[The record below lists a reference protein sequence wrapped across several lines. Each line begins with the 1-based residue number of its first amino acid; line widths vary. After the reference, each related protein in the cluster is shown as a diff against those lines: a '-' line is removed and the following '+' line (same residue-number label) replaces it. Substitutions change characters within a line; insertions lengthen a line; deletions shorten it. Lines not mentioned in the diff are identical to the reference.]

1 MKKQWKKMMSW
12 FMTMFAVFFF
22 CGGVY
27 SLQAEAA
34 NGEGYLGVKTEARVY
49 DDFQNDI
56 WLQFQQKDMQVG
68 DKATIY
74 PWRMEQVITSAIQND
89 VGRPNFHFDII
100 KGDSISLSKTEDTY
114 KVTATAEKAGTTVVK
129 VTYDDLDY
137 GDKHWGAISPVNTA
151 YAVFTVGEEGKA
163 TITPSDNLKNW
174 RHYDTIYYCEGET
187 VPYTFTVNTEN
198 AVAVKVTVNGQVIQ
212 GNGKEYTANLENR
225 SNIIGIEATD
235 NEGKI
240 KSFYRVVDARFIEIN
255 VANKTDPTKQNIE
268 AGDTATVSFRG
279 ITMPVYKIATIYNP
293 VWSSK
298 PSQWSPEGQDAAY
311 AGYENEQLGSFK
323 GQCGQWDLAT
333 KNSFDVTFTE
343 SGKYV
348 FKSPKGIWCEWWG
361 SPLGTDITQ
370 EGSGTPNTNAPVL
383 KDWFSVMP
391 EFTVVVEDKVP
402 VEKITVDNDK
412 NPGKPYTN
420 ATAGD
425 TIKLTANISP
435 DTASNKKVKWSIA
448 YETVKGGVEII
459 EVSEDTLTATV
470 KTQAIGNYSV
480 LCESAA
486 DNMKKGQCNIMVN
499 SVPGEADSWW
509 VAIAK
514 KENPDNLK
522 KKVDNDQITL
532 DLEKQIQDL
541 RATYETFT
549 PEVKDLLE
557 VKNCLDILKQAEEKI
572 TTLKLEA
579 AKQEADKML
588 EAYKAPEKY
597 RPAQQEELKKVIAE
611 AKVKIE
617 AAKTQEELDK
627 ILEDAKTAM
636 DKVKTDAQ
644 LTEEENSQ
652 QKPGSIV
659 PPVQTPD
666 STPQTPVVNQPQKKA
681 KIAKVKVK
689 AKAGRKTA
697 KLSWKKVKKASGY
710 RIYRATSKNGDYQR
724 VKTLSRKKYSFI
736 DTKVKRNTKYFYK
749 ICAYKKV
756 NGKKVNGPFSKIV
769 VVRVK

>member
-68 DKATIY
+68 DTATIY

-137 GDKHWGAISPVNTA
+137 KDKHWGAISPVNTA

-235 NEGKI
+235 SEGKI

-391 EFTVVVEDKVP
+391 EFTIVVP
-402 VEKITVDNDK
+402 EKNIEAYVTEQMNALETYKDSNAYRDAQKKELEKAVTKKEADAI
-412 NPGKPYTN
+412 
-420 ATAGD
+420 ATA
-425 TIKLTANISP
+425 
-435 DTASNKKVKWSIA
+435 
-448 YETVKGGVEII
+448 
-459 EVSEDTLTATV
+459 
-470 KTQAIGNYSV
+470 
-480 LCESAA
+480 
-486 DNMKKGQCNIMVN
+486 
-499 SVPGEADSWW
+499 
-509 VAIAK
+509 
-514 KENPDNLK
+514 
-522 KKVDNDQITL
+522 
-532 DLEKQIQDL
+532 
-541 RATYETFT
+541 
-549 PEVKDLLE
+549 
-557 VKNCLDILKQAEEKI
+557 
-572 TTLKLEA
+572 
-579 AKQEADKML
+579 
-588 EAYKAPEKY
+588 
-597 RPAQQEELKKVIAE
+597 
-611 AKVKIE
+611 
-617 AAKTQEELDK
+617 
-627 ILEDAKTAM
+627 AKTAM

-652 QKPGSIV
+652 QKPGTIV

-724 VKTLSRKKYSFI
+724 VKTLSRKKHSFI

-756 NGKKVNGPFSKIV
+756 NGKKVNGPFSKIM

>member
-12 FMTMFAVFFF
+12 FMTVFAVFFF

-34 NGEGYLGVKTEARVY
+34 NGEGYLGVKTDARVY

-68 DKATIY
+68 DTATIY
-74 PWRMEQVITSAIQND
+74 PWRMEQVISSATQND
-89 VGRPNFHFDII
+89 VQRPNFHFDII

-137 GDKHWGAISPVNTA
+137 KDKHWGAISPVNTA

-235 NEGKI
+235 SEGKI

-391 EFTVVVEDKVP
+391 EFTVVVPEKNIEAYVAEQMNALETYKDSNAYRDAQKKEL
-402 VEKITVDNDK
+402 EKI
-412 NPGKPYTN
+412 
-420 ATAGD
+420 
-425 TIKLTANISP
+425 
-435 DTASNKKVKWSIA
+435 IA
-448 YETVKGGVEII
+448 
-459 EVSEDTLTATV
+459 D
-470 KTQAIGNYSV
+470 
-480 LCESAA
+480 
-486 DNMKKGQCNIMVN
+486 
-499 SVPGEADSWW
+499 
-509 VAIAK
+509 AK
-514 KENPDNLK
+514 KELK
-522 KKVDNDQITL
+522 KAVTK
-532 DLEKQIQDL
+532 K
-541 RATYETFT
+541 
-549 PEVKDLLE
+549 
-557 VKNCLDILKQAEEKI
+557 
-572 TTLKLEA
+572 
-579 AKQEADKML
+579 EAD
-588 EAYKAPEKY
+588 A
-597 RPAQQEELKKVIAE
+597 IAT
-611 AKVKIE
+611 A
-617 AAKTQEELDK
+617 
-627 ILEDAKTAM
+627 AKTAM

-652 QKPGSIV
+652 QKPGTIV

-666 STPQTPVVNQPQKKA
+666 STPQTPVVNQPQKTA

-724 VKTLSRKKYSFI
+724 VKTLSRKKHSFI

-756 NGKKVNGPFSKIV
+756 NGKKVNGPFSKIM

>member
-34 NGEGYLGVKTEARVY
+34 NGESYLGVKTEARVY

-68 DKATIY
+68 DTATIY

-137 GDKHWGAISPVNTA
+137 KDKHWGAISPVNTA

-235 NEGKI
+235 SEGKI

-391 EFTVVVEDKVP
+391 EFTVVVPEKNIEAYVTEQMNALETYKDSNAYRDAQKKEL
-402 VEKITVDNDK
+402 EKI
-412 NPGKPYTN
+412 
-420 ATAGD
+420 
-425 TIKLTANISP
+425 
-435 DTASNKKVKWSIA
+435 IA
-448 YETVKGGVEII
+448 
-459 EVSEDTLTATV
+459 D
-470 KTQAIGNYSV
+470 
-480 LCESAA
+480 
-486 DNMKKGQCNIMVN
+486 
-499 SVPGEADSWW
+499 
-509 VAIAK
+509 AK
-514 KENPDNLK
+514 KELK
-522 KKVDNDQITL
+522 KAVTK
-532 DLEKQIQDL
+532 K
-541 RATYETFT
+541 
-549 PEVKDLLE
+549 
-557 VKNCLDILKQAEEKI
+557 
-572 TTLKLEA
+572 
-579 AKQEADKML
+579 EAD
-588 EAYKAPEKY
+588 A
-597 RPAQQEELKKVIAE
+597 IAT
-611 AKVKIE
+611 A
-617 AAKTQEELDK
+617 
-627 ILEDAKTAM
+627 AKTAM

-652 QKPGSIV
+652 QKPGTIV

>member
-235 NEGKI
+235 SEGKI

-391 EFTVVVEDKVP
+391 EFTVVVPEKNIEAYVTEQMNALETYKDSNAYRDAQKKEL
-402 VEKITVDNDK
+402 EKI
-412 NPGKPYTN
+412 
-420 ATAGD
+420 
-425 TIKLTANISP
+425 
-435 DTASNKKVKWSIA
+435 IA
-448 YETVKGGVEII
+448 
-459 EVSEDTLTATV
+459 D
-470 KTQAIGNYSV
+470 
-480 LCESAA
+480 
-486 DNMKKGQCNIMVN
+486 
-499 SVPGEADSWW
+499 
-509 VAIAK
+509 AK
-514 KENPDNLK
+514 KELK
-522 KKVDNDQITL
+522 KAVTK
-532 DLEKQIQDL
+532 K
-541 RATYETFT
+541 
-549 PEVKDLLE
+549 
-557 VKNCLDILKQAEEKI
+557 
-572 TTLKLEA
+572 
-579 AKQEADKML
+579 EAD
-588 EAYKAPEKY
+588 A
-597 RPAQQEELKKVIAE
+597 IAT
-611 AKVKIE
+611 A
-617 AAKTQEELDK
+617 
-627 ILEDAKTAM
+627 AKTAM

-652 QKPGSIV
+652 QKPGTIV
-659 PPVQTPD
+659 PPVQIPD

>member
-56 WLQFQQKDMQVG
+56 WLQFQQKNMQVG
-68 DKATIY
+68 DTATIY

-137 GDKHWGAISPVNTA
+137 KDKHWGAISPVNTA

-235 NEGKI
+235 SEGKI

-391 EFTVVVEDKVP
+391 EFTVVVPEKNIEAYVTEQMNALETYKDSNAYRDAQKKEL
-402 VEKITVDNDK
+402 EKI
-412 NPGKPYTN
+412 
-420 ATAGD
+420 
-425 TIKLTANISP
+425 
-435 DTASNKKVKWSIA
+435 IA
-448 YETVKGGVEII
+448 
-459 EVSEDTLTATV
+459 D
-470 KTQAIGNYSV
+470 
-480 LCESAA
+480 
-486 DNMKKGQCNIMVN
+486 
-499 SVPGEADSWW
+499 
-509 VAIAK
+509 AK
-514 KENPDNLK
+514 KELK
-522 KKVDNDQITL
+522 KAVTK
-532 DLEKQIQDL
+532 K
-541 RATYETFT
+541 
-549 PEVKDLLE
+549 
-557 VKNCLDILKQAEEKI
+557 
-572 TTLKLEA
+572 
-579 AKQEADKML
+579 EAD
-588 EAYKAPEKY
+588 A
-597 RPAQQEELKKVIAE
+597 IAT
-611 AKVKIE
+611 A
-617 AAKTQEELDK
+617 
-627 ILEDAKTAM
+627 AKTAM

-652 QKPGSIV
+652 QKPGTIV

-724 VKTLSRKKYSFI
+724 VKTLSRKKHSFI

-756 NGKKVNGPFSKIV
+756 NGKKVNGPFSKIM

>member
-68 DKATIY
+68 DTATIY

-137 GDKHWGAISPVNTA
+137 KDKHWGAISPVNTA

-235 NEGKI
+235 SEGKI

-255 VANKTDPTKQNIE
+255 VANKTDPTEQNIE

-348 FKSPKGIWCEWWG
+348 F
-361 SPLGTDITQ
+361 
-370 EGSGTPNTNAPVL
+370 
-383 KDWFSVMP
+383 
-391 EFTVVVEDKVP
+391 
-402 VEKITVDNDK
+402 
-412 NPGKPYTN
+412 
-420 ATAGD
+420 
-425 TIKLTANISP
+425 
-435 DTASNKKVKWSIA
+435 
-448 YETVKGGVEII
+448 
-459 EVSEDTLTATV
+459 
-470 KTQAIGNYSV
+470 
-480 LCESAA
+480 
-486 DNMKKGQCNIMVN
+486 
-499 SVPGEADSWW
+499 
-509 VAIAK
+509 
-514 KENPDNLK
+514 
-522 KKVDNDQITL
+522 
-532 DLEKQIQDL
+532 
-541 RATYETFT
+541 
-549 PEVKDLLE
+549 
-557 VKNCLDILKQAEEKI
+557 
-572 TTLKLEA
+572 
-579 AKQEADKML
+579 
-588 EAYKAPEKY
+588 
-597 RPAQQEELKKVIAE
+597 
-611 AKVKIE
+611 
-617 AAKTQEELDK
+617 
-627 ILEDAKTAM
+627 
-636 DKVKTDAQ
+636 
-644 LTEEENSQ
+644 
-652 QKPGSIV
+652 
-659 PPVQTPD
+659 
-666 STPQTPVVNQPQKKA
+666 
-681 KIAKVKVK
+681 
-689 AKAGRKTA
+689 
-697 KLSWKKVKKASGY
+697 
-710 RIYRATSKNGDYQR
+710 
-724 VKTLSRKKYSFI
+724 
-736 DTKVKRNTKYFYK
+736 
-749 ICAYKKV
+749 
-756 NGKKVNGPFSKIV
+756 
-769 VVRVK
+769 

>member
-34 NGEGYLGVKTEARVY
+34 NGEGYLGEKTEARVY

-68 DKATIY
+68 DTATIY

-137 GDKHWGAISPVNTA
+137 KDKHWGAISPVNTA

-235 NEGKI
+235 SEGKI

-255 VANKTDPTKQNIE
+255 VANKTDPTEQNIE

-391 EFTVVVEDKVP
+391 EFTVIVP
-402 VEKITVDNDK
+402 EKNIEAYVAEQMNALETYKDSNAYRDAQKKELEKII
-412 NPGKPYTN
+412 
-420 ATAGD
+420 AGA
-425 TIKLTANISP
+425 IK
-435 DTASNKKVKWSIA
+435 
-448 YETVKGGVEII
+448 
-459 EVSEDTLTATV
+459 
-470 KTQAIGNYSV
+470 
-480 LCESAA
+480 
-486 DNMKKGQCNIMVN
+486 
-499 SVPGEADSWW
+499 
-509 VAIAK
+509 
-514 KENPDNLK
+514 
-522 KKVDNDQITL
+522 
-532 DLEKQIQDL
+532 
-541 RATYETFT
+541 
-549 PEVKDLLE
+549 
-557 VKNCLDILKQAEEKI
+557 
-572 TTLKLEA
+572 
-579 AKQEADKML
+579 
-588 EAYKAPEKY
+588 
-597 RPAQQEELKKVIAE
+597 ELKKAVTKKEADAIAT
-611 AKVKIE
+611 A
-617 AAKTQEELDK
+617 
-627 ILEDAKTAM
+627 AKTAM

-652 QKPGSIV
+652 QKPGTIV
-659 PPVQTPD
+659 PPVQAPD

>member
-68 DKATIY
+68 DTATIY

-137 GDKHWGAISPVNTA
+137 KDKHWGAISPVNTA

-235 NEGKI
+235 SEGKI

-391 EFTVVVEDKVP
+391 EFTVVVPEKNIEAYVTEQMNALETYKDSNAYRDAQKKEL
-402 VEKITVDNDK
+402 EKI
-412 NPGKPYTN
+412 
-420 ATAGD
+420 
-425 TIKLTANISP
+425 
-435 DTASNKKVKWSIA
+435 IA
-448 YETVKGGVEII
+448 
-459 EVSEDTLTATV
+459 D
-470 KTQAIGNYSV
+470 
-480 LCESAA
+480 
-486 DNMKKGQCNIMVN
+486 
-499 SVPGEADSWW
+499 
-509 VAIAK
+509 AK
-514 KENPDNLK
+514 KELK
-522 KKVDNDQITL
+522 KAVTK
-532 DLEKQIQDL
+532 K
-541 RATYETFT
+541 
-549 PEVKDLLE
+549 
-557 VKNCLDILKQAEEKI
+557 
-572 TTLKLEA
+572 
-579 AKQEADKML
+579 EAD
-588 EAYKAPEKY
+588 A
-597 RPAQQEELKKVIAE
+597 IAT
-611 AKVKIE
+611 A
-617 AAKTQEELDK
+617 
-627 ILEDAKTAM
+627 AKTAM

-652 QKPGSIV
+652 QKPGTIV

>member
-68 DKATIY
+68 DTATIY

-137 GDKHWGAISPVNTA
+137 KDKHWGAISPVNTA

-235 NEGKI
+235 SEGKI

-279 ITMPVYKIATIYNP
+279 ITMPVYKIAKIYNP

-391 EFTVVVEDKVP
+391 EFTVVVPEKNIEAYVTEQMNALETYKDSNAYRDAQKKEL
-402 VEKITVDNDK
+402 EKI
-412 NPGKPYTN
+412 
-420 ATAGD
+420 
-425 TIKLTANISP
+425 
-435 DTASNKKVKWSIA
+435 IA
-448 YETVKGGVEII
+448 
-459 EVSEDTLTATV
+459 D
-470 KTQAIGNYSV
+470 
-480 LCESAA
+480 
-486 DNMKKGQCNIMVN
+486 
-499 SVPGEADSWW
+499 
-509 VAIAK
+509 AK
-514 KENPDNLK
+514 KELK
-522 KKVDNDQITL
+522 KAVTK
-532 DLEKQIQDL
+532 K
-541 RATYETFT
+541 
-549 PEVKDLLE
+549 
-557 VKNCLDILKQAEEKI
+557 
-572 TTLKLEA
+572 
-579 AKQEADKML
+579 EAD
-588 EAYKAPEKY
+588 A
-597 RPAQQEELKKVIAE
+597 IAT
-611 AKVKIE
+611 A
-617 AAKTQEELDK
+617 
-627 ILEDAKTAM
+627 AKTAM

-652 QKPGSIV
+652 QKPGTIV

>member
-68 DKATIY
+68 DTATIY

-137 GDKHWGAISPVNTA
+137 KDKHWGAISPVNTA

-235 NEGKI
+235 SEGKI

-391 EFTVVVEDKVP
+391 EFTVVVPEKNIEAYVTEQMNALETYKDSNAYRDAQKKEL
-402 VEKITVDNDK
+402 EKI
-412 NPGKPYTN
+412 
-420 ATAGD
+420 
-425 TIKLTANISP
+425 
-435 DTASNKKVKWSIA
+435 IA
-448 YETVKGGVEII
+448 
-459 EVSEDTLTATV
+459 D
-470 KTQAIGNYSV
+470 
-480 LCESAA
+480 
-486 DNMKKGQCNIMVN
+486 
-499 SVPGEADSWW
+499 
-509 VAIAK
+509 AK
-514 KENPDNLK
+514 KELK
-522 KKVDNDQITL
+522 KAVTK
-532 DLEKQIQDL
+532 K
-541 RATYETFT
+541 
-549 PEVKDLLE
+549 
-557 VKNCLDILKQAEEKI
+557 
-572 TTLKLEA
+572 
-579 AKQEADKML
+579 EAD
-588 EAYKAPEKY
+588 A
-597 RPAQQEELKKVIAE
+597 IAT
-611 AKVKIE
+611 A
-617 AAKTQEELDK
+617 
-627 ILEDAKTAM
+627 AKTAM

-652 QKPGSIV
+652 QKPGTIV

-724 VKTLSRKKYSFI
+724 VKTLSRKKHSFI

-756 NGKKVNGPFSKIV
+756 NGKKVNGPFSKIM

>member
-235 NEGKI
+235 SEGKI

-391 EFTVVVEDKVP
+391 EFTVVVPEKNIEAYVTEQMNALETYKDSNAYRDAQKKEL
-402 VEKITVDNDK
+402 EKI
-412 NPGKPYTN
+412 
-420 ATAGD
+420 
-425 TIKLTANISP
+425 
-435 DTASNKKVKWSIA
+435 IA
-448 YETVKGGVEII
+448 
-459 EVSEDTLTATV
+459 D
-470 KTQAIGNYSV
+470 
-480 LCESAA
+480 
-486 DNMKKGQCNIMVN
+486 
-499 SVPGEADSWW
+499 
-509 VAIAK
+509 AK
-514 KENPDNLK
+514 KELK
-522 KKVDNDQITL
+522 KAVTK
-532 DLEKQIQDL
+532 K
-541 RATYETFT
+541 
-549 PEVKDLLE
+549 
-557 VKNCLDILKQAEEKI
+557 
-572 TTLKLEA
+572 
-579 AKQEADKML
+579 EAD
-588 EAYKAPEKY
+588 A
-597 RPAQQEELKKVIAE
+597 IAT
-611 AKVKIE
+611 A
-617 AAKTQEELDK
+617 
-627 ILEDAKTAM
+627 AKTAM

-652 QKPGSIV
+652 QKPGTIV

>member
-68 DKATIY
+68 DTATIY

-137 GDKHWGAISPVNTA
+137 KDKHWGAISPVNTA

-235 NEGKI
+235 SEGKI

-391 EFTVVVEDKVP
+391 EFTVVVPEKNIEAYVTEQMNALETYKDSNAYRDAQKKEL
-402 VEKITVDNDK
+402 EKI
-412 NPGKPYTN
+412 
-420 ATAGD
+420 
-425 TIKLTANISP
+425 
-435 DTASNKKVKWSIA
+435 IA
-448 YETVKGGVEII
+448 
-459 EVSEDTLTATV
+459 D
-470 KTQAIGNYSV
+470 
-480 LCESAA
+480 
-486 DNMKKGQCNIMVN
+486 
-499 SVPGEADSWW
+499 
-509 VAIAK
+509 AK
-514 KENPDNLK
+514 KELK
-522 KKVDNDQITL
+522 KAVTK
-532 DLEKQIQDL
+532 K
-541 RATYETFT
+541 
-549 PEVKDLLE
+549 
-557 VKNCLDILKQAEEKI
+557 
-572 TTLKLEA
+572 
-579 AKQEADKML
+579 EAD
-588 EAYKAPEKY
+588 A
-597 RPAQQEELKKVIAE
+597 IAT
-611 AKVKIE
+611 A
-617 AAKTQEELDK
+617 
-627 ILEDAKTAM
+627 AKTAM

-644 LTEEENSQ
+644 LTEEEKSQ
-652 QKPGSIV
+652 QKPGTIV

-724 VKTLSRKKYSFI
+724 VKTLSRKKHSFI

-756 NGKKVNGPFSKIV
+756 NGKKVNGPFSKIM

>member
-68 DKATIY
+68 DTATIY

-137 GDKHWGAISPVNTA
+137 KDKHWGAISPVNTA

-235 NEGKI
+235 SEGKI

-255 VANKTDPTKQNIE
+255 VANKTDPTEQNIE

-391 EFTVVVEDKVP
+391 EFTVVVPEKNIEAYVAEQMNALETYKDSNAYRDAQKKEL
-402 VEKITVDNDK
+402 EKII
-412 NPGKPYTN
+412 
-420 ATAGD
+420 AG
-425 TIKLTANISP
+425 
-435 DTASNKKVKWSIA
+435 
-448 YETVKGGVEII
+448 
-459 EVSEDTLTATV
+459 
-470 KTQAIGNYSV
+470 
-480 LCESAA
+480 
-486 DNMKKGQCNIMVN
+486 
-499 SVPGEADSWW
+499 
-509 VAIAK
+509 AK
-514 KENPDNLK
+514 KELK
-522 KKVDNDQITL
+522 KAVTK
-532 DLEKQIQDL
+532 K
-541 RATYETFT
+541 
-549 PEVKDLLE
+549 
-557 VKNCLDILKQAEEKI
+557 
-572 TTLKLEA
+572 
-579 AKQEADKML
+579 EAD
-588 EAYKAPEKY
+588 A
-597 RPAQQEELKKVIAE
+597 IAT
-611 AKVKIE
+611 A
-617 AAKTQEELDK
+617 
-627 ILEDAKTAM
+627 AKTAM

-652 QKPGSIV
+652 QKPGTIV
-659 PPVQTPD
+659 PPVQAPD

>member
-34 NGEGYLGVKTEARVY
+34 NGEGYLGEKTEARVY

-56 WLQFQQKDMQVG
+56 WLQFQQKDMQV
-68 DKATIY
+68 DDTATIY

-137 GDKHWGAISPVNTA
+137 KDKHWGAISPVNTA

-235 NEGKI
+235 SEGKI

-255 VANKTDPTKQNIE
+255 VANKTDPTEQNIE

-391 EFTVVVEDKVP
+391 EFTVIVP
-402 VEKITVDNDK
+402 EKNIEAYVAEQMNALETYKDSNAYRDAQKKELEKII
-412 NPGKPYTN
+412 
-420 ATAGD
+420 AGA
-425 TIKLTANISP
+425 IK
-435 DTASNKKVKWSIA
+435 
-448 YETVKGGVEII
+448 
-459 EVSEDTLTATV
+459 
-470 KTQAIGNYSV
+470 
-480 LCESAA
+480 
-486 DNMKKGQCNIMVN
+486 
-499 SVPGEADSWW
+499 
-509 VAIAK
+509 
-514 KENPDNLK
+514 
-522 KKVDNDQITL
+522 
-532 DLEKQIQDL
+532 
-541 RATYETFT
+541 
-549 PEVKDLLE
+549 
-557 VKNCLDILKQAEEKI
+557 
-572 TTLKLEA
+572 
-579 AKQEADKML
+579 
-588 EAYKAPEKY
+588 
-597 RPAQQEELKKVIAE
+597 ELKKAVTKKEADAIAT
-611 AKVKIE
+611 A
-617 AAKTQEELDK
+617 
-627 ILEDAKTAM
+627 AKTAM

-652 QKPGSIV
+652 QKPGTIV
-659 PPVQTPD
+659 PPVQAPD

>member
-68 DKATIY
+68 DTATIY

-137 GDKHWGAISPVNTA
+137 KDKHWGAISPVNTA

-235 NEGKI
+235 SEGKI

-391 EFTVVVEDKVP
+391 EFTVVVPEKNIEAYVTEQMNALETYKDSNTYRDAQKKEL
-402 VEKITVDNDK
+402 EKI
-412 NPGKPYTN
+412 
-420 ATAGD
+420 
-425 TIKLTANISP
+425 
-435 DTASNKKVKWSIA
+435 IA
-448 YETVKGGVEII
+448 
-459 EVSEDTLTATV
+459 D
-470 KTQAIGNYSV
+470 
-480 LCESAA
+480 
-486 DNMKKGQCNIMVN
+486 
-499 SVPGEADSWW
+499 
-509 VAIAK
+509 AK
-514 KENPDNLK
+514 KELK
-522 KKVDNDQITL
+522 KAVTK
-532 DLEKQIQDL
+532 K
-541 RATYETFT
+541 
-549 PEVKDLLE
+549 
-557 VKNCLDILKQAEEKI
+557 
-572 TTLKLEA
+572 
-579 AKQEADKML
+579 EAD
-588 EAYKAPEKY
+588 A
-597 RPAQQEELKKVIAE
+597 IAT
-611 AKVKIE
+611 A
-617 AAKTQEELDK
+617 
-627 ILEDAKTAM
+627 AKTAM

-652 QKPGSIV
+652 QKPGTIV

-724 VKTLSRKKYSFI
+724 VKTLSRKKHSFI

-756 NGKKVNGPFSKIV
+756 NGKKVNGPFSKIM

>member
-68 DKATIY
+68 DTATIY

-137 GDKHWGAISPVNTA
+137 KDKHWGAISPVNTA

-235 NEGKI
+235 SEGKI

-391 EFTVVVEDKVP
+391 EFTIVVPEKNIEAYVTEQMNALETYKDSNAYRDAQKKEL
-402 VEKITVDNDK
+402 EKI
-412 NPGKPYTN
+412 
-420 ATAGD
+420 
-425 TIKLTANISP
+425 
-435 DTASNKKVKWSIA
+435 IA
-448 YETVKGGVEII
+448 
-459 EVSEDTLTATV
+459 D
-470 KTQAIGNYSV
+470 
-480 LCESAA
+480 
-486 DNMKKGQCNIMVN
+486 
-499 SVPGEADSWW
+499 
-509 VAIAK
+509 AK
-514 KENPDNLK
+514 KELK
-522 KKVDNDQITL
+522 KAVTK
-532 DLEKQIQDL
+532 K
-541 RATYETFT
+541 
-549 PEVKDLLE
+549 
-557 VKNCLDILKQAEEKI
+557 
-572 TTLKLEA
+572 
-579 AKQEADKML
+579 EAD
-588 EAYKAPEKY
+588 A
-597 RPAQQEELKKVIAE
+597 IAT
-611 AKVKIE
+611 A
-617 AAKTQEELDK
+617 
-627 ILEDAKTAM
+627 AKTAM

-652 QKPGSIV
+652 QKPGTIV

-724 VKTLSRKKYSFI
+724 VKTLSRKKHSFI

-756 NGKKVNGPFSKIV
+756 NGKKVNGPFSKIM